1 MKFSESLKK
10 NQQFR
15 AVYEK
20 GTSCANRYLVVYKM
34 ENGLNRN
41 HLGISVSKKVGN
53 SIVRHHLARLIRE
66 NYRLS
71 EEFYKTG
78 YDIVVIAR
86 VAAKKAD
93 YYDIRKSQSVV
104 EKTGFIEGQRYT
116 MKKVLIGCIR
126 FYRKYISPLKAPS
139 CIYVPTCS
147 QYAIEA
153 LEKYG
158 ALKGSYLAIRRIL
171 RCHPFHKGGYDPVP

>member
-1 MKFSESLKK
+1 
-10 NQQFR
+10 
-15 AVYEK
+15 
-20 GTSCANRYLVVYKM
+20 
-34 ENGLNRN
+34 
-41 HLGISVSKKVGN
+41 
-53 SIVRHHLARLIRE
+53 
-66 NYRLS
+66 
-71 EEFYKTG
+71 
-78 YDIVVIAR
+78 
-86 VAAKKAD
+86 
-93 YYDIRKSQSVV
+93 
-104 EKTGFIEGQRYT
+104 

-139 CIYVPTCS
+139 CMYVPTCS